1 MDNIKKMRELVDI
14 LNKYAYEYYV
24 LDNPSVDDKVYD
36 KIYDELKNL
45 EETTGQILVD
55 SPTRRVGGDPISAF
69 KKHEHINRLYSLDK
83 SVSESEIEAFDERV
97 RKVGD
102 PTYTVEYKF
111 DDVLNLRKRR
121 FYEGYNEG

>member
-45 EETTGQILVD
+45 EDKLALATKAREDAEKAVA
-55 SPTRRVGGDPISAF
+55 SA
-69 KKHEHINRLYSLDK
+69 KAEKAALPL
-83 SVSESEIEAFDERV
+83 
-97 RKVGD
+97 
-102 PTYTVEYKF
+102 
-111 DDVLNLRKRR
+111 
-121 FYEGYNEG
+121 